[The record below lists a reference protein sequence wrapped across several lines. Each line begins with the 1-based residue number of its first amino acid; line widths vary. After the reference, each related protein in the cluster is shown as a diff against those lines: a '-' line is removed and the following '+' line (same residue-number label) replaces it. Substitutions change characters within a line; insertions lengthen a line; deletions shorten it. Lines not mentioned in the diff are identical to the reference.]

1 MAMHLPSPGNDEGD
15 LAPMAEINVTPLV
28 DVMLVLL
35 IIFMVTAPLMMSQL
49 PIQLPK
55 ASLQQ
60 MGKPRDPLIV
70 SMDNDGNY
78 FINSDPVAADKL
90 EPQLQDIAK
99 TQPDNIVY
107 VRADKSVSYGKVVAL
122 LQLVGSAGFYKV
134 SLMSQAPQ

>member
-1 MAMHLPSPGNDEGD
+1 MSMQLPSMSGEESE
-15 LAPMAEINVTPLV
+15 LAPMSEINVTPLV

-35 IIFMVTAPLMMSQL
+35 IIFMITAPLMMSQL

-60 MGKPRDPLIV
+60 MGKPPDPLIV
-70 SMDNDGNY
+70 SMDLQGDY
-78 FINSDPVAADKL
+78 FINSDPVVSGQL
-90 EPQLQDIAK
+90 ESRLRGIAQH
-99 TQPDNIVY
+99 QPDNVVY

-122 LQLVGSAGFYKV
+122 LQMVGSAGFYKV

>member
-1 MAMHLPSPGNDEGD
+1 MHMPGSGDGGDEQE

-55 ASLQQ
+55 ASLQE

-70 SMDNDGNY
+70 SMDTQGNY
-78 FINSDPVAADKL
+78 FINSDPVAAGQL
-90 EPQLQDIAK
+90 EPQLRGIARH
-99 TQPDNIVY
+99 QPDNVVY
-107 VRADKSVSYGKVVAL
+107 VRADKSVAYGKVVAL
-122 LQLVGSAGFYKV
+122 LQLVGNAGFYKV